1 MTVLSARLFEGIGIA
16 LSSIRANK
24 VRAFLTVLGIAIG
37 VMVVITMAS
46 AITGIKRSIA
56 GQLEALGPKTFY
68 VMRFFRGGVVISDG
82 SEDQPWRHNPPL
94 TVDEAEMIRKL
105 PAIAG
110 VTYRESSQG
119 PVSYRSVH
127 LPAATVNGYS
137 SEWVFSVGGTLLAG
151 RNYTASEERAN
162 SHVAVINQ
170 KMADLLFPNRDPIGK
185 RIHIYGQPF
194 DVLGV
199 YSEGQQ
205 LFGGGNTPEVVIP
218 HSTFTRIA
226 DYFRGW
232 MAIAVRPRDD
242 VAVTDA
248 MDQVTAAL
256 RVERALRPGQDNT
269 FALVTQDA
277 LLDSFNAVSR
287 GFFLVMLA
295 LSSVA
300 LMVGGIGVV
309 AVMMISVTERTRE
322 IGVRKALGATRG
334 EIMFQFLVEA
344 ATLTLVGCAIG
355 MLLGGALA
363 LLVHTAT
370 PIPAV
375 VPLWSVAVAVAASI
389 VTGVLFGLYPASRAS
404 RLDPVDALRYE

>member
-1 MTVLSARLFEGIGIA
+1 VLSARLFEGIGIA

-199 YSEGQQ
+199 YTEGQQ

>member
-1 MTVLSARLFEGIGIA
+1 MTVLPARLFEGIGIA
-16 LSSIRANK
+16 LTSIRANK

-82 SEDQPWRHNPPL
+82 SEDQPWRHNPSL
-94 TVDEAEMIRKL
+94 TVDEAEMIRQL
-105 PAIAG
+105 PAVAG

-127 LPAATVNGYS
+127 LPAVSVNGYS
-137 SEWVFSVGGTLLAG
+137 SEWVFSVGGTLLEG

-162 SHVAVINQ
+162 AHVAVINQ
-170 KMADLLFPNRDPIGK
+170 KMAEMLFPNRDPIGK

-205 LFGGGNTPEVVIP
+205 LFGGGDSPSVVIP

-242 VAVTDA
+242 ATVAET

-277 LLDSFNAVSR
+277 LLDSFNSVSR

-300 LMVGGIGVV
+300 LVVGGIGVV

-322 IGVRKALGATRG
+322 IGVRKALGATRR

-355 MLLGGALA
+355 LLLGGALA

-375 VPLWSVAVAVAASI
+375 VPLWSVIVAVAASI

-404 RLDPVDALRYE
+404 RLDPVEALRYE

>member
-1 MTVLSARLFEGIGIA
+1 VLSARLFEGIGIA

-170 KMADLLFPNRDPIGK
+170 KMAELMFPNRDPIGK
-185 RIHIYGQPF
+185 RIRIYGQPF

-199 YSEGQQ
+199 YTEGQQ